1 MAIEQRKDL
10 EDLLVQCFE
19 SHSEGNC
26 SSSHKPSEF
35 DWNPSLHVK
44 NVTRTIRTLQLDH
57 SQRFWSL
64 VSWIVGFMMILV
76 IPILRLIYVKPAD
89 NEASHQISEGKHQR
103 TRVEQQDKGD
113 IEPTSTVPVIQL
125 VFQPFVVVIGIL
137 ISSVSFIFFSQST
150 RKYGIQGIL
159 YLDMAAE
166 ETVYIREEYNKFIQR
181 GATKLL
187 KLFTP
192 VLVLYILQKGW
203 FYIDVP
209 LASLPHL
216 NNRTANIVIISMS
229 EGISWVYQTTTFLYA
244 CILFWKVCYLQE
256 LKMQLFKEMLLQAYD
271 PELYYIKYTGIIK
284 CLQSTSRRFRL
295 FLALTGSITI
305 FSALAS
311 MYVVVKDRHGIGIL
325 LSGELV
331 VLNLVNLT
339 GIGLCLHSA
348 SKVAHLHRRIVKA
361 ASSMHAKTT
370 FATSK
375 CYISSQWKDQSLEF
389 EEKIQLFSQAQD
401 AWSQRSALVNFI
413 SNNNAGISVYGFV
426 LDRFFVHTSIA
437 SVLTTMWFIVG
448 QSLSSSQSNM

>member
-244 CILFWKVCYLQE
+244 CILFWKVCYLQ
-256 LKMQLFKEMLLQAYD
+256 
-271 PELYYIKYTGIIK
+271 
-284 CLQSTSRRFRL
+284 
-295 FLALTGSITI
+295 
-305 FSALAS
+305 
-311 MYVVVKDRHGIGIL
+311 
-325 LSGELV
+325 